1 MTSCGVYAPRVTRW
15 FNTAGFCTQGDHYM
29 LPPARRVPHVRTLVE
44 RKAYFIVHAPRQVGK
59 TTSLIALAAE
69 LTASGQY
76 VAVVVSMI
84 VAANRTIRGPEDLG
98 LAESAVLSSWRR
110 NAEHDLPPDL
120 QPPPW
125 PAADPGQR
133 ITAAMTEWAR
143 VCPRPLVL
151 FVDEFDALRGDLLVG
166 MMRQL
171 QAGYRDRPQLFPWAL
186 ALIGLRDMKDYRFD
200 DDGLGRLNIPS
211 PFNIVVASV
220 TLPFFTEADVTEL
233 YAQHTADTGQVFEPA
248 AIARVMEL
256 TGGQPWLVNA
266 LAAEATDVLAI
277 DRSVP
282 VTAVHID
289 QAKEN
294 LLARRTTHL
303 DNLSDKLSEPRVR
316 GVIEP
321 MLAGDNP
328 DTLPSDDVRY
338 LVDLGLL
345 RITPQGGLDVSNPM
359 YREVIARELAFV
371 PRATLPQIAPT
382 WLTAAGRLDSE
393 KLLTAFVAF
402 WRRHGEPLL
411 RAAPYAEVASHLV
424 LMAFLDRVANG
435 GGTLEREYA
444 IGRGR
449 MDLCLRRGPDV
460 LAIEIKVW
468 RDHRPDPLAE
478 GLEQLDGYLAGLGL
492 GGGWLVLFD
501 TRAGQPPIEERT
513 SVERAVTAGGRAVAV
528 IRA

>member
-1 MTSCGVYAPRVTRW
+1 VTRW
-15 FNTAGFCTQGDHYM
+15 FNIAGPCVPGDHYM
-29 LPPARRVPHVRTLVE
+29 LPPARRVPHVRALVD
-44 RKAYFIVHAPRQVGK
+44 RKTYFIVHAPRQTGK
-59 TTSLIALAAE
+59 TTSLIGLAAE
-69 LTASGQY
+69 LTASGEY
-76 VAVVVSMI
+76 VALVVSMI

-98 LAESAVLSSWRR
+98 LAESAVLASWRR

-125 PAADPGQR
+125 PQVEPGQR
-133 ITAAMTEWAR
+133 ITAAMTAWSRA
-143 VCPRPLVL
+143 CPRPLVL
-151 FVDEFDALRGDLLVG
+151 FVDEFDALRGEMLVG

-171 QAGYRDRPQLFPWAL
+171 QAGYRDRPQLFPSSL
-186 ALIGLRDMKDYRFD
+186 ALVGLRDMKDYRFD
-200 DDGLGRLNIPS
+200 DDGLGRLNVPS
-211 PFNIVVASV
+211 PFNIVVASI
-220 TLPFFTEADVTEL
+220 TLPFFNEADVTEL
-233 YAQHTADTGQVFEPA
+233 YSQHTADTGQVFEPA
-248 AIARVMEL
+248 AIAQVMEL

-266 LAAEATDVLAI
+266 LAAEATDVLAT

-282 VTAVHID
+282 VTPAHIH

-316 GVIEP
+316 SVIEP
-321 MLAGDNP
+321 MLAGDSP

-345 RITPQGGLDVSNPM
+345 RMTPQGGLDVSNPM

-371 PRATLPQIAPT
+371 PRAALPRIAPT
-382 WLTAAGRLDSE
+382 WLQADGRLNAR
-393 KLLTAFVAF
+393 KLLDAFVAF

-411 RAAPYAEVASHLV
+411 RSAPYSEVAAHLV

-449 MDLCLRRGPDV
+449 MDLCLRLGPDV
-460 LAIEIKVW
+460 LGIEIKVW
-468 RDHRPDPLAE
+468 RDRRPDPVAE
-478 GLEQLDGYLAGLGL
+478 GLSQLDGYLAGLDL
-492 GGGWLVLFD
+492 DTGWLVLFD
-501 TRAGQPPIEERT
+501 ARTGQPPIEERT
-513 SVERAVTAGGRAVAV
+513 STERAVTPGGRTVDV